1 LSGGLPA
8 LDIFDSC
15 KPQEVYVSETLS
27 SYIADRWVDGTDAYE
42 LWSPSSGESLAE
54 VIRCSFQ
61 DVDDAVSAAREAF
74 EHTRW
79 MPLRERVDL
88 CHRCADLIEERTETL
103 AVALS
108 EEHGKP
114 LTESLAEI
122 KVGAY
127 GFRLA
132 AEEARRLGGYNPLT
146 DDPNKRVIVM
156 RQPRGVWAIVTPW
169 NFPFNI
175 PIEYLGPALATGTP
189 FVWKPAPTTPRIAV
203 RLTELMLEAGA
214 PKGTV
219 NLILTDSVE
228 PAQHL
233 VSHPGVD
240 AVGLTGGSKTG
251 AAVAK
256 AAWDKHLLLE
266 LGGNGPIIVLDDA
279 DLEKALPAIVDASFA
294 NAGQVCSSAGTV
306 MANERLAD
314 ELVAGLRQHADDL
327 VLGSPLSEGVTLGP
341 VHTEAVA
348 STVDQHVADLVE
360 RGGEVVT
367 GGKRASGFPT
377 QLFYQPTVADSVTSE
392 SLAVR
397 EETFGPLAPVIRL
410 SDDKAI
416 LRAANAGRHGLVAAV
431 FTSSLARAFWFA
443 ERLEAGSVV
452 VNDTSNYWELHL
464 PFGGRPGRESGR
476 GRLGGRHT
484 LEEFTQLK
492 TVSLD
497 VR

>member
-1 LSGGLPA
+1 
-8 LDIFDSC
+8 
-15 KPQEVYVSETLS
+15 VSETLS
-27 SYIADRWVDGTDAYE
+27 SYVADRWVDGSEAYD
-42 LWSPSSGESLAE
+42 LRSPSSGERLAAVSGCTSRE
-54 VIRCSFQ
+54 V
-61 DVDDAVSAAREAF
+61 DTAVSAAREAF
-74 EHTRW
+74 ERTRW
-79 MPLRERVDL
+79 MPLRERVSL
-88 CHRCADLIEERTETL
+88 CHRCADLIEDRTETL

-108 EEHGKP
+108 EEQGKP
-114 LTESLAEI
+114 LAESLAEI

-132 AEEARRLGGYNPLT
+132 AEEARRLDGYSPPT
-146 DDPNKRVIVM
+146 DDPNKRVIIM

-175 PIEYLGPALATGTP
+175 PIEYLGPALATGSP
-189 FVWKPAPTTPRIAV
+189 FVWKPAPTTPRISA

-214 PKGTV
+214 PEGMV
-219 NLILTDSVE
+219 NLILTSSVE
-228 PAQHL
+228 PAKHL

-240 AVGLTGGSKTG
+240 AVGLTGGSETG
-251 AAVAK
+251 AAVAQ

-266 LGGNGPIIVLDDA
+266 LGGNGPIVVLDDA
-279 DLEKALPAIVDASFA
+279 DLESALPAIIDASFV
-294 NAGQVCSSAGTV
+294 NAGQVCSSAGAV
-306 MANERLAD
+306 MVKERLAD
-314 ELVAGLRQHADDL
+314 ELVAGLREYAEDL
-327 VLGSPLSEGVTLGP
+327 VLGSPLSDGVTLGP

-348 STVDQHVADLVE
+348 TTVDRHVADLVE
-360 RGGEVVT
+360 RGGEIIT
-367 GGKRASGFPT
+367 GGRRASGFPT
-377 QLFYQPTVADSVTSE
+377 HLFYQPTVADSVSPE

-397 EETFGPLAPVIRL
+397 EETFGPLLPVVRQP
-410 SDDKAI
+410 DDEAI

-431 FTSSLARAFWFA
+431 FTSSLSRAFWFA

-464 PFGGRPGRESGR
+464 PFGGRAGRESGR

>member
-1 LSGGLPA
+1 
-8 LDIFDSC
+8 
-15 KPQEVYVSETLS
+15 VSETLK
-27 SYIADRWVDGTDAYE
+27 SYVADQWVDGKDTYE
-42 LWSPSSGESLAE
+42 LQSPSTGERLAE
-54 VIRCSFQ
+54 VARCSFR
-61 DVDDAVSAAREAF
+61 DVDDAVSGARKAYA
-74 EHTRW
+74 HTRW
-79 MPLRERVDL
+79 MPLLERVSL
-88 CHRCADLIEERTETL
+88 CHRCADLIEQRAEML
-103 AVALS
+103 AATLS

-114 LTESLAEI
+114 LAESLAEI

-132 AEEARRLGGYNPLT
+132 AEEARRLSGYNPPT

-156 RQPRGVWAIVTPW
+156 RQPRGVWAIITPW

-175 PIEYLGPALATGTP
+175 PIEYLGPAIATGTP

-203 RLTELMLEAGA
+203 RLSELILEAGA
-214 PKGTV
+214 PEGML
-219 NLILTDSVE
+219 NLILSDSVE

-240 AVGLTGGSKTG
+240 AVGLTGGSETG
-251 AAVAK
+251 AAVAR

-279 DLEKALPAIVDASFA
+279 DLEKALPAVIEASFA

-306 MANERLAD
+306 MVKEGLAD
-314 ELVAGLRQHADDL
+314 ELVAGLKERAEEL
-327 VLGSPLSEGVTLGP
+327 ILGAPLSDGVTMGP

-348 STVDQHVADLVE
+348 RTVDQHVADLIE
-360 RGGEVVT
+360 RGGEVIT
-367 GGKRASGFPT
+367 GGRRASGFPT
-377 QLFYQPTVADSVTSE
+377 QLFYQPTVADAVQID

-397 EETFGPLAPVIRL
+397 EETFGPLAPVIRQP
-410 SDDKAI
+410 DDEAI
-416 LRAANAGRHGLVAAV
+416 LRAANSSKHGLVAAV

-443 ERLEAGSVV
+443 ERLEVGSVI

-464 PFGGRPGRESGR
+464 PFGGRAGRESGR